1 MSPAARTVIRYALL
15 IITAAVLQRAV
26 FAQLRID
33 GAVPDALLVLAVA
46 AGIVSGT
53 ERGATVGFFSGLAL
67 DLMLTTPF
75 GLGAVCYL
83 AAGATAG
90 VLETALVRSARW
102 LTVVIAAVSSVVG
115 RGAVRPARHP
125 ARPGRDARPPP
136 PGGDGGGRRV
146 ERHPR
151 AAVRA
156 GLPLGRPGLRPP
168 PPRHAMTPSVCW
180 TGAVVRVLIRLIH
193 LSSPAEA

>member
-26 FAQLRID
+26 FSQLRID

-53 ERGATVGFFSGLAL
+53 DRGATVGFFSGLAL
-67 DLMLTTPF
+67 DLMVTTPF

-90 VLETALVRSARW
+90 ALETALVRVGPLAHRR
-102 LTVVIAAVSSVVG
+102 IAA
-115 RGAVRPARHP
+115 
-125 ARPGRDARPPP
+125 
-136 PGGDGGGRRV
+136 
-146 ERHPR
+146 
-151 AAVRA
+151 
-156 GLPLGRPGLRPP
+156 
-168 PPRHAMTPSVCW
+168 
-180 TGAVVRVLIRLIH
+180 
-193 LSSPAEA
+193 

>member
-90 VLETALVRSARW
+90 VLETSLVRSARW

-115 RGAVRPARHP
+115 VVLYALLGTLLGQAEMLGRHLLVVMAVVAVSSAILVLP
-125 ARPGRDARPPP
+125 
-136 PGGDGGGRRV
+136 
-146 ERHPR
+146 
-151 AAVRA
+151 VRA
-156 GLPLGRPGLRPP
+156 GLSLGRQGLRPA
-168 PPRHAMTPSVCW
+168 PPRHALTPSVCW